1 MYLRMASCVYDL
13 NCVVM
18 RPTNTYGRKY
28 ETGFIIEYLISSM
41 LKGSRTY
48 VGAPD
53 SVRDYIYVDDHVG
66 AYVDTMEKQNTGL
79 HVYNAPSGKGISNSE
94 LAEKI
99 AELTGYDKKRI
110 IYGSYP
116 PGYPLRP
123 IVSDQP
129 EIVLDP
135 RRIRADVG
143 WTPKITL
150 DLGLE
155 KTVDYWKQ
163 RLCHS

>member
-1 MYLRMASCVYDL
+1 MYLRMASRVYDL

-66 AYVDTMEKQNTGL
+66 AYVDTMEKQTTGL
-79 HVYNAPSGKGISNSE
+79 DVYNVCQW
-94 LAEKI
+94 
-99 AELTGYDKKRI
+99 KRHF
-110 IYGSYP
+110 
-116 PGYPLRP
+116 
-123 IVSDQP
+123 
-129 EIVLDP
+129 
-135 RRIRADVG
+135 
-143 WTPKITL
+143 K
-150 DLGLE
+150 
-155 KTVDYWKQ
+155 
-163 RLCHS
+163 